1 MTCKDVV
8 NVLEVLAPLNF
19 AEKWD
24 NVGLLVGRYEKQV
37 KKVMLAL
44 DATEDV
50 IDQAIDMNVDM
61 LVTHH
66 PLLFSAIK
74 RITEDDFIGRR
85 LLKLCKHD
93 ICYYA
98 MHTNFDVMGMADA
111 AADEMKLRDIE
122 VLEVTYEDDI
132 SKEGIGRVG
141 FLPREMSLKEC
152 AEICKKAFALE
163 NVRVFG
169 ESDKIIDRVAVSP
182 GSGKDFIDK
191 AIEKEADVLITGD
204 IGHHAGI
211 DAMEQG
217 LAIIDAGHY
226 GMEKIFIPYM
236 TDAFARELPEIKVLC
251 AREQS
256 PFYVV

>member
-1 MTCKDVV
+1 MTCKDVMG
-8 NVLEVLAPLNF
+8 VLEVLAPVEF

-24 NVGLLVGRYEKQV
+24 NVGLLVGREDKQIT
-37 KKVMLAL
+37 KVMLAL

-50 IDQAIDMNVDM
+50 IDQAIMMNADM

-74 RITEDDFIGRR
+74 KITETDFVGRR
-85 LLKLCKHD
+85 LLKLCRHD

-111 AADEMKLRDIE
+111 AADEMRLHDIE
-122 VLEVTYEDDI
+122 VLDVTFEDDI
-132 SKEGIGRVG
+132 SQEGIGRIG
-141 FLPREMSLKEC
+141 LLEREMSLKEC
-152 AEICKKAFALE
+152 AEVCKQSFGLD

-169 ESDKIIDRVAVSP
+169 AADKIIDRVAISP
-182 GSGKDFIDK
+182 GSGKDFIAY
-191 AIEKEADVLITGD
+191 AIEKQADVLITGD
-204 IGHHAGI
+204 IPHHAGI

-226 GMEKIFIPYM
+226 GLEKIFLPYM
-236 TDAFARELPEIKVLC
+236 KAAFIRELPQIKVLC